1 MKIFLLAAS
10 LATWVAATAQI
21 TEGKIIYEK
30 KINVHKRLPPEA
42 EQFKAMVPEFSISKM
57 ELSFKGSQSLYK
69 PAKTDEDEM
78 PSTEPGGGGGGGF
91 GMMMRRFGGGDVE
104 SFKDYETSLA
114 TEIRELGPKK
124 YLLDDTLK
132 RISWKLSPDTMTIMG
147 HICHKATAVQKDA
160 MMGMMTQR
168 MGGGAGGANRQSQ
181 EGQQPAMAGAA
192 DSSRPR
198 NRMSDSARTRMMA
211 TLMQPQQITAWY
223 ADDIA
228 SPAGPDAY
236 YGLPGVIM
244 KLDVDDGF
252 MVYTPLEISATA
264 GTVKAPTNGKKIT
277 REEYGKMMMEQAQMM
292 RGMGGGG
299 MRRPM

>member
-10 LATWVAATAQI
+10 LAASIVATAQS
-21 TEGKIIYEK
+21 TEGTIIYEK
-30 KINVHKRLPPEA
+30 KTNVHKMMPPEA
-42 EQFKAMVPEFSISKM
+42 EQFKAMVPEFSTSKM

-69 PAKTDEDEM
+69 PAKTTEDEL

-91 GMMMRRFGGGDVE
+91 GRMMMRFGGGEGE
-104 SFKDYETSLA
+104 SFKDYETGMA
-114 TEIRELGPKK
+114 TDIRELGPKK

-147 HICHKATAVQKDA
+147 HLCHKATAVQKDGL
-160 MMGMMTQR
+160 MGMMNQR
-168 MGGGAGGANRQSQ
+168 MGGGGGNAGNRQ
-181 EGQQPAMAGAA
+181 GGQPAMAGAA

-198 NRMSDSARTRMMA
+198 NRMDDSTRTRMMA
-211 TLMQPQQITAWY
+211 TLTKPRQIVAWY

-228 SPAGPDAY
+228 SPAGPDAF

-244 KLDVDDGF
+244 KVDIDEGSI
-252 MVYTPLEISATA
+252 VYTPLEISATA
-264 GTVKAPTNGKKIT
+264 GTVKAPSSGKKIT
-277 REEYGKMMMEQAQMM
+277 REEYRKMTEEQMQNM
-292 RGMGGGG
+292 RGMGGG

>member
-1 MKIFLLAAS
+1 MKIFLFAAS
-10 LATWVAATAQI
+10 LAASVMGTAQT

-30 KINVHKRLPPEA
+30 KINVHKRMPPEA

-78 PSTEPGGGGGGGF
+78 PSTEQGGGNGGGF
-91 GMMMRRFGGGDVE
+91 GMMMRRFGGGDIE
-104 SFKDYETSLA
+104 SFKDYETGLA

-132 RISWKLSPDTMTIMG
+132 RISWKLTTDTMTLMG
-147 HICHKATAVQKDA
+147 HLCHKATAVQKDG
-160 MMGMMTQR
+160 MMGMMNMR
-168 MGGGAGGANRQSQ
+168 VGGGAGGGNRQGQ
-181 EGQQPAMAGAA
+181 ENQQPAMAGAA

-198 NRMSDSARTRMMA
+198 NRMSDSARNRMMA
-211 TLMQPQQITAWY
+211 TFSQPQPIVAWY

-228 SPAGPDAY
+228 SPAGPDAF

-264 GTVKAPTNGKKIT
+264 GAVKAPTSGKKIT

-292 RGMGGGG
+292 RGMGGG